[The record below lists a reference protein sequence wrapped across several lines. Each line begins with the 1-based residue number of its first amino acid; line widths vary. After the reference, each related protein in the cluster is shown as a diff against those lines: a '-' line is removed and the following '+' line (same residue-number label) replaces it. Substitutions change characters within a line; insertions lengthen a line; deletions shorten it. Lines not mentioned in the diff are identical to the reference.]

1 MKNFVSHVGMSL
13 RSLFR
18 EKINLVILLEL
29 VIIFL
34 LLLLFWLVI
43 YVYLEI
49 GDNQYHFYMN
59 NKKSLELIHNVKIDK
74 YDGSF
79 VRDLTTEEELIR
91 KQYERFHL
99 RNLFK
104 VR

>member
-1 MKNFVSHVGMSL
+1 MKNFISSIGLSL
-13 RSLFR
+13 RALFR
-18 EKINLVILLEL
+18 EKINLVIVLEAL
-29 VIIFL
+29 IIIL
-34 LLLLFWLVI
+34 LLLMFWLVI
-43 YVYLEI
+43 YIYLEI

-79 VRDLTTEEELIR
+79 VRELTTEEELIR
-91 KQYERFHL
+91 KQYLRFHL

-104 VR
+104 VK

>member
-1 MKNFVSHVGMSL
+1 MKNFISSIGLSL
-13 RSLFR
+13 RALFR
-18 EKINLVILLEL
+18 EKINLVIFLEAL
-29 VIIFL
+29 IIIL
-34 LLLLFWLVI
+34 LLLMFWLVI
-43 YVYLEI
+43 YIYLEI

-79 VRDLTTEEELIR
+79 VRELTTEEELIR
-91 KQYERFHL
+91 KQYLRFHL

-104 VR
+104 VK

>member
-1 MKNFVSHVGMSL
+1 MKNFISSIGLSL
-13 RSLFR
+13 RALFR
-18 EKINLVILLEL
+18 EKINLVIFLEAL
-29 VIIFL
+29 IIIL
-34 LLLLFWLVI
+34 LLLMFWLVI
-43 YVYLEI
+43 YIYLEI

-79 VRDLTTEEELIR
+79 VRELTTEEESIR
-91 KQYERFHL
+91 KQYLRFHL

-104 VR
+104 VK